1 MSGLVGDASVAL
13 AWCFPD
19 EASEYADAV
28 LLALEN
34 RELIVPASWAA
45 EIANGLWVGERRK
58 RIHRQDVR
66 QFTDLLKDLKI
77 VQDTQAISEALTNVV
92 PLAREYDISA
102 YDAAYL
108 DVALRHNAPLATLD
122 PALKKAA
129 RGAGVTIVDV

>member
-1 MSGLVGDASVAL
+1 MGDASVAL

-28 LLALEN
+28 LLALKD
-34 RELIVPASWAA
+34 RELIVPASWTA
-45 EIANGLWVGERRK
+45 EIANGLWVGERRN
-58 RIHRQDVR
+58 RIHREDVR

-77 VQDTQAISEALTNVV
+77 VQDSQAISEALTNVV
-92 PLAREYDISA
+92 ALAREYEISA

-122 PALKKAA
+122 KALTSAA
-129 RGAGVTIVDV
+129 RSAGIPIVEA